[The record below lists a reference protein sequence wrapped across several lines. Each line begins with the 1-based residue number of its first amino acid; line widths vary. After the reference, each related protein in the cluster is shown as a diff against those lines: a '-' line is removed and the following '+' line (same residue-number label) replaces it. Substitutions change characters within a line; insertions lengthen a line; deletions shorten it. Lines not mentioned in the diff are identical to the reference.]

1 MSITRSILK
10 VGDGYSEALSSIGNL
25 GKAAGKYTNKLQN
38 VFKSEKKGSS
48 SKIRA
53 LYTNGFFAQDEIF
66 IPKFFV
72 RAFDEPTYLT
82 FRLEFI
88 TDPSETAKR
97 NLAFNNAGVT
107 ENTQSVLY
115 STMYDN
121 MPEPFLEDY
130 GILGIGDS
138 SFGRTYSSEAYL
150 DLNLGDH
157 GRAAMLHNFK
167 AALKDIEENFP
178 FYFKSISGLSSLTMV
193 NPTYGARLKDAE
205 LKIDCEEGLDLK
217 ITQLLNMYRKIVWDD
232 TYQRWVLPDMMRY
245 FGMRIYISEIRLFH
259 DRRKE
264 SSWEDVNVNIFGNN
278 GKGKTYDFSDGAVR
292 NAYSL
297 PTDKSKWWEIANN
310 ALTTGTA
317 VSNAFL
323 GTRSNISKA
332 LNYASATVT
341 AGMDALSGIDDIFN
355 DVMMCNNAINAVMP
369 TICFE
374 CHMCEFDISKTMEY
388 MDSQYNNTHDSKK
401 VSPSIRIKVGQVKEK
416 QSYPLNKFLSQIDGE
431 KYGHKKPDGLN
442 INSLKDVNNLRDDQ
456 MGYVGQFVDD
466 EVLNKRYQK
475 PNLKDRIYE
484 YNENL
489 EHSIGDDEALHI
501 TRKRLGPKII
511 DNLDEMNYS
520 TEGSSQMAAA
530 ASLTASLM
538 NEATDIARRNE
549 GDSDWFGTNSLA
561 LDQEDYII
569 NGMTA
574 IGKTFKADVD
584 EIYKGTYSRALNQED
599 SIIDGIKAVG
609 EALKDAADKIYD
621 GAELKS
627 LALSDVMRAQIADK
641 MFDDYIRSLEETAEE
656 GSNLEKVLKSY
667 RMAQMEDMPRSTATS
682 KNEISG
688 FGFIN
693 G

>member
-1 MSITRSILK
+1 MSITGSILK

-107 ENTQSVLY
+107 DNTQSVLY

-205 LKIDCEEGLDLK
+205 LKIECEEGLDLK

-245 FGMRIYISEIRLFH
+245 FGMKIYISEIRLFH

-278 GKGKTYDFSDGAVR
+278 GKGKTYDFLDGAVR

-416 QSYPLNKFLSQIDGE
+416 QSYPLNKFLSQINGGE
-431 KYGHKKPDGLN
+431 YGHNKPKNLD
-442 INSLKDVNNLRDDQ
+442 IKSLKDVNDLRGRQDNFGGSQ

-466 EVLNKRYQK
+466 EVLNKRYQN
-475 PNLKDRIYE
+475 PTLEDRIVE

-489 EHSIGDDEALHI
+489 EHSIGGDTKALHI

-511 DNLDEMNYS
+511 NELDEMNYS

-549 GDSDWFGTNSLA
+549 ENDIDRKKKRYSDWFGTNSLA

-574 IGKTFKADVD
+574 IGET
-584 EIYKGTYSRALNQED
+584 
-599 SIIDGIKAVG
+599 
-609 EALKDAADKIYD
+609 LKNAADKIYN

-627 LALSDVMRAQIADK
+627 LAQSDVMRARIADK
-641 MFDDYIRSLEETAEE
+641 MFDDYIRSLEGTAKE